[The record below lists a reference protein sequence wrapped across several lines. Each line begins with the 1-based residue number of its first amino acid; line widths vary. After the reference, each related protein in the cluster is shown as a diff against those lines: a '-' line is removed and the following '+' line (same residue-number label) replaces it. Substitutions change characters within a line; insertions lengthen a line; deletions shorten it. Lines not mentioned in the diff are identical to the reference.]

1 MNSIIQPNR
10 DRCYLCGRSALA
22 GGTSMDPLDEHH
34 VYFGPYRK
42 KSEEYGLKVYLH
54 HNTCHIFGKNAVH
67 ANAAVCR
74 ELQAEVQNIA
84 MERYGWTV
92 DDFIAIFGRNYIE

>member
-10 DRCYLCGRSALA
+10 DRCYLCGRY
-22 GGTSMDPLDEHH
+22 GTSVDPLDEHH
-34 VYFGPYRK
+34 VFFGPYRK
-42 KSEEYGLKVYLH
+42 KSEKYGLKVYLH

-67 ANAAVCR
+67 ANHKVCR
-74 ELQAEVQNIA
+74 ELQAEAQKIA

-92 DDFIAIFGRNYIE
+92 EDFIAIFGKNYIDRR